1 MDENTLNN
9 LRKNYQR
16 GELLESKINPNPFR
30 QFEIWFEEVLIANI
44 YEPNAMIL
52 ATSFG
57 NKPSARVVL
66 LKGIDERGFKFYT
79 NYSSRKARELASNPN
94 AALLFYWMEL
104 ERQVR
109 IEGKV
114 EKLSREESLEY
125 FNSRPLESRYGA
137 LASNQSEVIPNREF
151 LERKF
156 FELKEK
162 YGDNP
167 PMPENWGGYKLI
179 PELFEFWQGRPGR
192 LHDRIV
198 YEKSEK
204 SWKIYRLSP

>member
-1 MDENTLNN
+1 MNENTLNN
-9 LRKNYQR
+9 LRKNYLR
-16 GELLESKINPNPFR
+16 GELLESKIDPNPFK
-30 QFEIWFEEVLIANI
+30 QFELWFEEVLNSDT

-52 ATSFG
+52 ATANE

-66 LKGIDERGFKFYT
+66 LKGLDDKGFKFYT
-79 NYSSRKARELASNPN
+79 NYNSRKGKELSANPN
-94 AALLFYWMEL
+94 ASLLFYWMEL

-137 LASNQSEVIPNREF
+137 LASNQSEIIPNREY
-151 LERKF
+151 LEQKF
-156 FELKEK
+156 SVLREK
-162 YGDNP
+162 YGDFP
-167 PMPENWGGYKLI
+167 PMPDYWGGFILI
-179 PELFEFWQGRPGR
+179 PNLFEFWQGRPGR

-198 YEKSEK
+198 YEKSDNL
-204 SWKIYRLSP
+204 WKIYRLSP

>member
-9 LRKNYQR
+9 LRKNYEK
-16 GELLESKINPNPFR
+16 GELLESQINPDPYR
-30 QFEIWFEEVLIANI
+30 QFEIWFEDVLNSNI

-52 ATSFG
+52 ATSLE

-66 LKGIDERGFKFYT
+66 LKGFDSSGFKFYT
-79 NYSSRKARELASNPN
+79 NYNSRKGKELSLNPN

-109 IEGKV
+109 IEGRV

-125 FNSRPLESRYGA
+125 FNSRPIESRYGA
-137 LASNQSEVIPNREF
+137 LASNQSDVIPNREY
-151 LERKF
+151 LEKKF
-156 FELKEK
+156 SELKEK

-167 PMPENWGGYKLI
+167 PMPDNWGGCKLI
-179 PELFEFWQGRPGR
+179 PDTFEFWQGRPGR

-198 YEKSEK
+198 YKKSENG
-204 SWKIYRLSP
+204 WKIFRLSP